1 MVRILTT
8 GDDTLNL
15 SVSNAGDDSIFG
27 LDGSDVIT
35 SDTVG
40 GSLIAGNRDND
51 SLTSS
56 GQNDTVFGGQDND
69 VLRSLAGNS
78 LFFGDFGDDYFESR
92 GTLGGDIVYGL
103 GDDDIF
109 NFGNGG
115 GGNLA
120 FGNTGTDFI
129 SGSGYGDDTLFGG
142 TDNDTLQVVELS
154 GSGSSGIGGF
164 VPLNTPI
171 ANLGVSS
178 TQGTSGTGAVGVTT
192 LQGAFGPPRN
202 PGDNYLSGDKGDD
215 LVIGIG
221 DRDTLMGGDDNDTLM
236 MLSALS
242 NPGNRNTSVTGSTF
256 TLSGVPR
263 ANFLDGGIGD
273 DSLHSEGGDRGR
285 HTLIGGDGKDTMTY
299 VGVDS
304 YLLGGTGD
312 DSLRLAAG
320 TTLAYGIGR
329 NTLYGGQGNDTIF
342 TALSGGTNWLYG
354 DKGNDSLIGGST
366 DTLFGG
372 TKDGDEE
379 AATDNDY
386 LSITAGGRSWMDG
399 GKGSDTL
406 IGGGTATLVGGAGDD
421 SLDVL
426 TGNNASLLGGE
437 GSDVLTARGSNSS
450 LNGGAGNDTLTLT
463 RFGDTVPGGVGNS
476 NILLGGEGNDSLFAL
491 SVGGFNYLDGGTGND
506 ILVAGSSTDTLIGGA
521 GNDLFVGSG
530 DTVAGDTLGGE
541 SGRAGNDTLYGFKGA
556 DSLIGIRG
564 SFDGFYYNGA
574 NQGSDTIT
582 SFDTGTDKFYI
593 SESAFGLATQGQ
605 QLRIGLDFFAVASG
619 QDYGS
624 TNPSFGGTFSGG
636 TTVPAIVFDSNST
649 GGGTLYYD
657 YSGGGVDNATQ
668 PLTVIAVLQQG
679 QVSVNDIVIF

>member
-8 GDDTLNL
+8 GDDTLDM
-15 SVSNAGDDSIFG
+15 SATNAGPDSIFG
-27 LDGSDVIT
+27 LDGTDFIT

-40 GSLIAGNRDND
+40 GSLISGNRDND

-56 GQNDTVFGGQDND
+56 GTNDTVFGGQDND

-129 SGSGYGDDTLFGG
+129 SGSGLGDDTLFGG
-142 TDNDTLQVVELS
+142 MDNDTLQVVELS
-154 GSGSSGIGGF
+154 GSGSSGTGGF
-164 VPLNTPI
+164 VPFNTPI
-171 ANLGVSS
+171 SSLGVST
-178 TQGTSGTGAVGVTT
+178 TQGLSGTGSVGVVTT
-192 LQGAFGPPRN
+192 QGVFGPPTN
-202 PGDNYLSGDKGDD
+202 PGDNYLSGDKGND

-221 DRDTLMGGDDNDTLM
+221 DRDTLLGGEDNDTLM

-242 NPGNRNTSVTGSTF
+242 SPGNQNTSLQGATNANTF
-256 TLSGVPR
+256 TLAGVPR

-299 VGVDS
+299 IGVDS

-312 DSLRLAAG
+312 DSL
-320 TTLAYGIGR
+320 TLDEANNTGIGR

-342 TALSGGTNWLYG
+342 TEVGGGTNWLYG
-354 DKGNDSLIGGST
+354 DKGNDSLIGSSG

-372 TKDGDEE
+372 TKDGDED

-386 LSITAGGRSWMDG
+386 LSITAAGRSWMDG

-406 IGGGTATLVGGAGDD
+406 IGSGTATLVGGAGDD
-421 SLDVL
+421 SLDV
-426 TGNNASLLGGE
+426 GVNNNASLLGGE
-437 GSDVLTARGSNSS
+437 GNDTLTARGTGST

-463 RFGDTVPGGVGNS
+463 PFGNTSLGVASS
-476 NILLGGEGNDSLFAL
+476 NTLLGGEGNDSLFAL
-491 SVGGFNYLDGGTGND
+491 SAGGPNYLDGGTGND
-506 ILVAGSSTDTLIGGA
+506 ILVAGHSSDTLIGGG
-521 GNDLFVGSG
+521 GNDLFVGSSE
-530 DTVAGDTLGGE
+530 ADTLGGE
-541 SGRAGNDTLYGFKGA
+541 SGRSGNDTLYGFKGA
-556 DSLIGIRG
+556 DLLIGIDG
-564 SFDGFYYNGA
+564 SFDGFYYNGSD
-574 NQGSDTIT
+574 QGDDTIT
-582 SFDTGTDKFYI
+582 DFDTGIDKIYI
-593 SESAFGLATQGQ
+593 DDTGFALATQGQ
-605 QLRIGLDFFAVASG
+605 QLRSGLDFFAVASG
-619 QDYGS
+619 QNY
-624 TNPSFGGTFSGG
+624 TGTFSGG
-636 TTVPAIVFDSNST
+636 TTIPAIVFDSAAT
-649 GGGTLYYD
+649 GGGTLYWD
-657 YSGGGVDNATQ
+657 YNGGLNPDGTDS
-668 PLTVIAVLQQG
+668 VIAVIQQG
-679 QVSVNDIVIF
+679 QVNVNDIVIF